1 MSARGFS
8 AQTLGQTLALTLA
21 LTLGGG
27 LACDKAKVIIEEPE
41 PSGGSVEG
49 REGAP
54 SEAELAMQEAVR
66 TRARSYAAALDGRD
80 ADAAEASVS
89 SDTFVYYEDLRRI
102 ALSSGRE
109 QLERLDLMTVLLVL
123 QIRAKL
129 SRAELEGLEGRELFR
144 RAVSEGFVGSD
155 TSGIPLEE
163 VWLDDA
169 GERAQIRVDAEPV
182 IWLRLE
188 QGSWRVDIPEMIRV
202 LGPALEALALERVV
216 ADGKVFTAYKL
227 LSQSEEVDMGVLD
240 GPL

>member
-1 MSARGFS
+1 MKGRLASAWALS
-8 AQTLGQTLALTLA
+8 LVLGL
-21 LTLGGG
+21 G
-27 LACDKAKVIIEEPE
+27 LACDKAKVVIVEPE
-41 PSGGSVEG
+41 PDTGGALEG
-49 REGAP
+49 GEPGP
-54 SEAELAMQEAVR
+54 SEAELATEEAVR

-109 QLERLDLMTVLLVL
+109 QLERIDLMTVLLVL
-123 QIRAKL
+123 QIRSKL

-144 RAVSEGFVGSD
+144 RAVSEGFVGND
-155 TSGIPLEE
+155 TSDIPLEQ
-163 VWLDDA
+163 VWIDDA
-169 GERAQIRVDAEPV
+169 GERAQIRVDEEPV
-182 IWLRLE
+182 IWLRFE
-188 QGSWRVDIPEMIRV
+188 QDSWRVDIPEMIRV

-227 LSQSEEVDMGVLD
+227 LSQSEDVDMAVMD